1 MSGVMGYRTTR
12 RADQDTIDIYARGA
26 ADFGAD
32 RAERYHQGLL
42 AAFDLLAENPHMARE
57 RTEFSP
63 PVRLHPHEAHLIVYR
78 GAPDRL
84 CRTWR

>member
-1 MSGVMGYRTTR
+1 MRGVMGYRTTR

-42 AAFDLLAENPHMARE
+42 AAFDLLAENP
-57 RTEFSP
+57 
-63 PVRLHPHEAHLIVYR
+63 
-78 GAPDRL
+78 
-84 CRTWR
+84 RTWPASGRSSVRR